1 MVSRGFIKS
10 SLIYTLAGM
19 LPMASAIVL
28 LPLYLINLST
38 EAYGALVIYLVFTFL
53 VQIVITFSFDASI
66 YIHYHE
72 LKDDKKKLGGFVST
86 AFIFMLIAGLVVTV
100 LLAVTGDLI
109 FSLSVPGKDVSFYP
123 YGIASV
129 GAGVFQAI
137 FKVHTSFLQT
147 RQKAETFLWSN
158 VMSFSLIALC
168 IIIGFQIF
176 PHSLAGPILG
186 RLVGSFVPFVWVLA
200 RVFREFG
207 FQFDVTWLRN
217 SFSYNVYTFIYQLQ
231 QWVINQFDRIL
242 MLFYLTLADVGVYD
256 FALKCLIPIE
266 LLMNSLHNSF
276 YPKVVGA
283 LMGKTDQTFSVEIN
297 RYYHGLTAIVMLLI
311 SGSVLV
317 VPIAIYLFDKTDYM
331 EAIQYIPYLAG
342 IYFFRTMRLYFG
354 VPYNTLKFTKPLPV
368 IYVVVVAIKIVLM
381 VLLMNKFRIYGV
393 IAASMVSAIAELFML
408 KYFMRNRFKYVF
420 NTWKIVIAPVTV
432 MLLMIVIEPFISAP
446 SAWIAH
452 SAYFIFCVILLWWI
466 YRNEIKL
473 IYPFKG

>member
-1 MVSRGFIKS
+1 
-10 SLIYTLAGM
+10 M

-28 LPLYLINLST
+28 LPLYLLNLST
-38 EAYGALVIYLVFTFL
+38 EAYGALVVYLVFTFL

-72 LKDDKKKLGGFVST
+72 LKDDKQKLRTFVST
-86 AFIFMLIAGLVVTV
+86 AFVFMLMAGAIVTL

-109 FSLSVPGKDVSFYP
+109 FSLSDPGKNVSFYP

-137 FKVHTSFLQT
+137 FKVHTSLLQT

-158 VMSFSLIALC
+158 VMSFSLIAIC

-186 RLVGSFVPFVWVLA
+186 RLVGAFVPFVWVLI

-207 FQFDVTWLRN
+207 IHFDLAWIRS
-217 SFSYNVYTFIYQLQ
+217 SFSYNGYTFIYQLQ

-242 MLFYLTLADVGVYD
+242 MLFALSLADVGVYD

-283 LMGKTDQTFSVEIN
+283 LMGKTDQSFSVEIN
-297 RYYHGLTAIVMLLI
+297 RYYHGLTAVVMLLI

-354 VPYNTLKFTKPLPV
+354 VPYNTLKYTKPLPI
-368 IYVVVVAIKIVLM
+368 IYVVVVAIKVVLM
-381 VLLMNKFRIYGV
+381 FLLMNKFRVYGV
-393 IAASMVSAIAELFML
+393 IAASMASAVVELFLL
-408 KYFMRNRFKYVF
+408 KHFMRNRFIYVF
-420 NTWKIVIAPVTV
+420 NTWKIVIAPVAV
-432 MLLMIVIEPFISAP
+432 MLVMIFIEPFVSPA

-452 SAYFIFCVILLWWI
+452 TGYFVFCVMLLWWI

-473 IYPFKG
+473 LIPFKMMR